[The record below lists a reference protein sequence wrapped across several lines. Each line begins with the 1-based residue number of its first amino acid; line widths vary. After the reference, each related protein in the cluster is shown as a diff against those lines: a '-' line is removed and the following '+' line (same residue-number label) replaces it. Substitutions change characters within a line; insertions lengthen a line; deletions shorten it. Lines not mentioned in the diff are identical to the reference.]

1 MKNYYLFKVL
11 NGQQIVLQG
20 QGASAQPQLIQVGGG
35 EILTV
40 LIREAAIILLVVRP
54 LRGGKGLS
62 RIAKL
67 KVQEL
72 IVKKPID

>member
-1 MKNYYLFKVL
+1 M
-11 NGQQIVLQG
+11 LQG
-20 QGASAQPQLIQVGGG
+20 QGASAQPQLIQVGG

-54 LRGGKGLS
+54 LRGGRGLS